1 MADPTPGTILE
12 ARSHRVFLA
21 QGLFAERGLLPMAT
35 PDRRMLATDIDVL
48 VSEYGSGFHLTRRHV
63 ECKSGGFALVDR
75 ILWLNGVRTLLGA
88 DSSYLIA
95 ADVDLA
101 ASDFAHGLDVQLF
114 TSLHLDAW
122 EKSIG
127 IPGDLWPCRSDFAT
141 FDAARGRWQRLS
153 GDKAADEAWRFLRTT
168 LAFVEVE
175 SWLRPKYRLL
185 NRLFRLLTEIGRQF
199 EGYDTD
205 QALCAR
211 YVCSALIVRLSQY
224 LLGVCADVAGIMPT
238 EIDKYLTNRLTFGD
252 QDPAQA
258 MNLTQATV
266 VWMRE
271 LLRAKEIT
279 VPGDI
284 DAARLHTPPA
294 YASEVVKLVR
304 RLLDQSQEARYLP
317 LAVERMQFG
326 LDTDDKL
333 VRLRAAAGSADSL
346 AALLKAFAARSFKL
360 PNALIAPV
368 RNDLAA
374 RYRGAPAKNGG
385 TKHPP
390 VPSDE
395 KTEAQR
401 SKWSGARGKGKPPAA
416 RDMSPATTDA
426 SVAPLPARETSP
438 PQPSPEAAS
447 SEPAPKQP
455 SFLAP
460 TADDKA

>member
-1 MADPTPGTILE
+1 MSDPTPGIILE
-12 ARSHRVFLA
+12 TRSHRVFLA

-63 ECKSGGFALVDR
+63 ECKSGSFALVDR

-127 IPGDLWPCRSDFAT
+127 IPADVWPCRSDFST
-141 FDAARGRWQRLS
+141 FDAARATWQRLS
-153 GDKAADEAWRFLRTT
+153 GDKTADESWRFLRAT

-185 NRLFRLLTEIGRQF
+185 NKLIRLLNDIGRQF
-199 EGYDTD
+199 DGYDVH

-211 YVCSALIVRLSQY
+211 YLFSALLVRLSQY
-224 LLGVCADVAGIMPT
+224 LLGICADVAGIMPADM
-238 EIDKYLTNRLTFGD
+238 DKYLTNRLTFGD

-258 MNLTQATV
+258 MNLTHGTV
-266 VWMRE
+266 EWIRE
-271 LLRAKEIT
+271 MLRAKEI
-279 VPGDI
+279 VLPGDI
-284 DAARLHTPPA
+284 DAARLHTAPT
-294 YASEVVKLVR
+294 YAPELVTLVR

-326 LDTDDKL
+326 QDGDDKL
-333 VRLRAAAGSADSL
+333 VRLRAAAGSAESL
-346 AALLKAFAARSFKL
+346 AALLKAFTARTFKL
-360 PNALIAPV
+360 PNALTTPV
-368 RNDLAA
+368 RADLAA
-374 RYRGAPAKNGG
+374 QYKTVPANGG
-385 TKHPP
+385 GKRTAPTISTTKPGSQPP
-390 VPSDE
+390 
-395 KTEAQR
+395 
-401 SKWSGARGKGKPPAA
+401 KWPGNRGKGKPSMDA
-416 RDMSPATTDA
+416 RPTPPPTATVT
-426 SVAPLPARETSP
+426 PQTREHPRAKPRPEP
-438 PQPSPEAAS
+438 PS
-447 SEPAPKQP
+447 STPTAKQP
-455 SFLAP
+455 NFLKP
-460 TADDKA
+460 ADDK